1 MAWRF
6 FLVVA
11 CCLSLHGKAQFKHR
25 IKKNIN
31 ALCAPALYGRGY
43 VNGGVNRA
51 AQFLYKKMERAGLS
65 PLPFAKGRDF
75 YFQHYQFPVNAV
87 ADSIKAK
94 VLYYY
99 DQQELT
105 PGIDFLVDAASP
117 SIDAHQL
124 PLQFIDAAD
133 TVQRNALLNPNHPG
147 FAPNTALV
155 LRFMPRGQKALIEA
169 IQHMAHP
176 PRLLVYTVKNKLT
189 HTISTKVETIPAIWI
204 FDSLLDNAQ
213 AISIQCNNQ
222 FNANYPN
229 RNVAGYIPG
238 KNRDSFI
245 VFSAHYDHLGMM
257 GPNALFAGASDNASG
272 TAFVLELMR
281 YYSKHKPEYNT
292 AFIFF
297 SGEEAG
303 LLGSKHFV
311 NNPLLPL
318 NRIKQLINID
328 IMGNAEQGITVVNA
342 TVLPERFAQLQQ
354 AGVKTTIK
362 PRGPSYNSD
371 HAPFSDKGIPAFFIY
386 SNGGPGF
393 YHDVFDLPN
402 TCHLKGVKNIFRSI
416 TQFTKAL

>member
-1 MAWRF
+1 MARRF
-6 FLVVA
+6 FLLVV
-11 CCLSLHGKAQFKHR
+11 CCLSLHANAQFKHR
-25 IKKNIN
+25 IKKDIN
-31 ALCAPALYGRGY
+31 ALCAPELSGRGY
-43 VNGGVNRA
+43 VNDGVNRA
-51 AQFLYKKMERAGLS
+51 AQFLYKKMERAALY
-65 PLPFAKGRDF
+65 PLPLAKPSDN
-75 YFQHYQFPVNAV
+75 YFQPYQFPVNAV

-99 DQQELT
+99 DQQVLT

-117 SIDAHQL
+117 SIDALQL

-133 TVQRNALLNPNHPG
+133 SVQRNALLNPKHPG
-147 FAPNTALV
+147 VEPNTGLV
-155 LRFMPRGQKALIEA
+155 LRFMPRGQKALLTA
-169 IQHMAHP
+169 IQQMARP
-176 PRLLVYTVKNKLT
+176 PRLLVFTVKNKLT
-189 HTISTKVETIPAIWI
+189 HTVSTNVDPIPAIWI
-204 FDSLLDNAQ
+204 FDSLLENAQ
-213 AISIQCNNQ
+213 AINIQYNNQ
-222 FNANYPN
+222 FNANYPC

-238 KNRDSFI
+238 KNQDSFI
-245 VFSAHYDHLGMM
+245 VFTAHYDHLGMM

-281 YYSKHKPEYNT
+281 YYSKHRPEYNT

-311 NNPLLPL
+311 ENPLLPL

-342 TVLPERFAQLQQ
+342 TVLPDRFAQLQQ
-354 AGVKTTIK
+354 ARVKTIIK

-371 HAPFSDKGIPAFFIY
+371 HAPFSNKNIPAFFIY

-402 TCHLKGVKNIFRSI
+402 TCQLKGVKNIFRTI